1 MYDEETQKLIESA
14 NEARNQYSAAD
25 RDFREIE
32 KELTEIRDGL
42 EKDYGS
48 EEEFAPLSGE
58 CFSYEDR
65 EYIYKL
71 CPFDKAVQQ
80 PKSGGAETRLGTW
93 DSWKT
98 NDYKQMLYANGA
110 GCWNGNYQLSQLS
123 LITYLLIN

>member
-42 EKDYGS
+42 EKDYGI

-110 GCWNGNYQLSQLS
+110 GCWNGNY
-123 LITYLLIN
+123 